1 MIKCKLIS
9 HTPEPEKVVSIAA
22 KLCYSKS
29 DVDGLITGVLTG
41 NDTEKFIDK
50 LKGMGHESPLEHV
63 SFTFAIEGVSRTL
76 THQLV
81 RHRIASYSQKS
92 QRYVSENDFEYIV
105 PPSIARDSQAKKKFE
120 NLMCTI
126 RQAYNELASM
136 DIPKEDARYVLPNAT
151 ETKIIVTMNARSL
164 FNFFSLR
171 CCTHAQWEI
180 RQLANLMLVEV
191 QKVAPILFKNAG
203 ASCKK
208 GYCPE
213 GERSCGLAPTL
224 SFLKEF
230 VRICKC
236 IKYLNIK
243 IGE

>member
-29 DVDGLITGVLTG
+29 DVDGLVTGVLTG

-105 PPSIARDSQAKKKFE
+105 PPSIARDSQAKEKFE

-180 RQLANLMLVEV
+180 RQLANLMLAEV

-213 GERSCGLAPTL
+213 EGRSCGNAPTL
-224 SFLKEF
+224 SFLKECGNMLNLNEVF
-230 VRICKC
+230 
-236 IKYLNIK
+236 KY
-243 IGE
+243 

>member
-22 KLCYSKS
+22 KLCYNKS

-105 PPSIARDSQAKKKFE
+105 PPSIANGAGVLLYDK
-120 NLMCTI
+120 LMKQIKQT
-126 RQAYNELASM
+126 YTLLVNM
-136 DIPKEDARYVLPNAT
+136 NIPKEDARYVLPNAT

-180 RQLANLMLVEV
+180 RQLANLMLAEV

-224 SFLKEF
+224 SFLLDNYDVYVKP
-230 VRICKC
+230 
-236 IKYLNIK
+236 LLD
-243 IGE
+243 

>member
-1 MIKCKLIS
+1 MIKCTLIS
-9 HTPEPEKVVSIAA
+9 HTPEPETVIAMAA

-29 DVDGLITGVLTG
+29 DVDKLKTAVLT
-41 NDTEKFIDK
+41 NEDNAKFIEK
-50 LKGMGHESPLEHV
+50 LKEMGHESPFEHV
-63 SFTFAIEGVSRTL
+63 TFTFAIEGISRTL

-105 PPSIARDSQAKKKFE
+105 PPSIARDSQAKEKFE

-180 RQLANLMLVEV
+180 RQLANLMLAEV

-213 GERSCGLAPTL
+213 EGRSCGNAPTL

-230 VRICKC
+230 VNV
-236 IKYLNIK
+236 LNI
-243 IGE
+243 

>member
-92 QRYVSENDFEYIV
+92 QRYVSENNFEYIV
-105 PPSIARDSQAKKKFE
+105 PPSIARDSQAKEKFE

-180 RQLANLMLVEV
+180 RQLANLMLAEV

-213 GERSCGLAPTL
+213 EGRSCGNAPTL

-230 VRICKC
+230 VNV
-236 IKYLNIK
+236 LNI
-243 IGE
+243 

>member
-9 HTPEPEKVVSIAA
+9 HTPEPEKVVSIAV

-92 QRYVSENDFEYIV
+92 QRYVSENNFEYIV
-105 PPSIARDSQAKKKFE
+105 PPSIARDSQAKEKFE

-126 RQAYNELASM
+126 RQAYNKLASM

-180 RQLANLMLVEV
+180 RQLANLMLAEV

-213 GERSCGLAPTL
+213 EGRSCGNAPTL
-224 SFLKEF
+224 SFLKECGNMLNLNEVF
-230 VRICKC
+230 
-236 IKYLNIK
+236 KY
-243 IGE
+243 

>member
-105 PPSIARDSQAKKKFE
+105 PPSIARDSQAKEKFE

-126 RQAYNELASM
+126 RQAYNKLASM

-180 RQLANLMLVEV
+180 RQLANLMLAEV

-213 GERSCGLAPTL
+213 EGRSCGLAPTL
-224 SFLKEF
+224 SFLLDNYDVYVKP
-230 VRICKC
+230 
-236 IKYLNIK
+236 LLD
-243 IGE
+243 

>member
-29 DVDGLITGVLTG
+29 DVDSLVTGVLTG

-92 QRYVSENDFEYIV
+92 QRYVSENNFEYII
-105 PPSIARDSQAKKKFE
+105 PPSIARDSQAKEKFE

-126 RQAYNELASM
+126 RQAYNKLASM

-213 GERSCGLAPTL
+213 EGRSCGNAPTL
-224 SFLKEF
+224 SFLKECGNMLNLNEVF
-230 VRICKC
+230 
-236 IKYLNIK
+236 KY
-243 IGE
+243 

>member
-92 QRYVSENDFEYIV
+92 QRYVSENDFEYII
-105 PPSIARDSQAKKKFE
+105 PPSIANGAGVLLYDK
-120 NLMCTI
+120 LMKQIKQT
-126 RQAYNELASM
+126 YTLLVNM
-136 DIPKEDARYVLPNAT
+136 NIPKEDARYVLPNAT

-224 SFLKEF
+224 SFLLDNYDVYVKP
-230 VRICKC
+230 
-236 IKYLNIK
+236 LLD
-243 IGE
+243 

>member
-29 DVDGLITGVLTG
+29 NVDGLITGVLTG

-105 PPSIARDSQAKKKFE
+105 PPSIARDSQAKEKFE

-213 GERSCGLAPTL
+213 EGGSCGNAPTL
-224 SFLKEF
+224 SFLKEYGNMLNLNEVF
-230 VRICKC
+230 
-236 IKYLNIK
+236 KY
-243 IGE
+243 

>member
-29 DVDGLITGVLTG
+29 DVDGLVTGVLTG

-92 QRYVSENDFEYIV
+92 QRYVSENNFEYII
-105 PPSIARDSQAKKKFE
+105 PPSIANGAGVLLYDK
-120 NLMCTI
+120 LMKQIKQT
-126 RQAYNELASM
+126 YTLLVNM
-136 DIPKEDARYVLPNAT
+136 NIPKEDARYVLPNAT

-180 RQLANLMLVEV
+180 RQLSNLMLAEV

-224 SFLKEF
+224 SFLLDNYDVYVKP
-230 VRICKC
+230 
-236 IKYLNIK
+236 LLD
-243 IGE
+243 

>member
-105 PPSIARDSQAKKKFE
+105 PPSIANGAGVLLYDK
-120 NLMCTI
+120 LMKQIKQT
-126 RQAYNELASM
+126 YTLLVNM
-136 DIPKEDARYVLPNAT
+136 NIPKEDARYVLPNAT

-180 RQLANLMLVEV
+180 RQLANLMLTEV

-208 GYCPE
+208 GYCSE

-224 SFLKEF
+224 PFLLDNYDVYVKP
-230 VRICKC
+230 
-236 IKYLNIK
+236 LLD
-243 IGE
+243 

>member
-92 QRYVSENDFEYIV
+92 QRYVSENNFEYIV
-105 PPSIARDSQAKKKFE
+105 PPSIARDSQAKEKFE

-180 RQLANLMLVEV
+180 RQLANLMLTEV

-213 GERSCGLAPTL
+213 GERSCGLAPAL

-230 VRICKC
+230 VNV
-236 IKYLNIK
+236 LNI
-243 IGE
+243 

>member
-92 QRYVSENDFEYIV
+92 QRYVSENNFEYIV
-105 PPSIARDSQAKKKFE
+105 PPSIARDSQAKEKFE

-180 RQLANLMLVEV
+180 RQLANLMLAEV

-213 GERSCGLAPTL
+213 EGRSCGNAPTL
-224 SFLKEF
+224 SFLKEYGNMLNLNEVF
-230 VRICKC
+230 
-236 IKYLNIK
+236 KY
-243 IGE
+243 

>member
-105 PPSIARDSQAKKKFE
+105 PPSIANGAGVLLYDK
-120 NLMCTI
+120 LMKQIKQT
-126 RQAYNELASM
+126 YTLLVNM
-136 DIPKEDARYVLPNAT
+136 NIPKEDARYVLPNAT

-180 RQLANLMLVEV
+180 RQLANLMLTEV

-224 SFLKEF
+224 SFLLDNYDIYVKP
-230 VRICKC
+230 
-236 IKYLNIK
+236 LLD
-243 IGE
+243 

>member
-29 DVDGLITGVLTG
+29 NVDGLVTGVLTG

-92 QRYVSENDFEYIV
+92 QRYVSENNFEYII
-105 PPSIARDSQAKKKFE
+105 PPSIARDSQAKEKFE

-224 SFLKEF
+224 SFLKECGNMLNLNEVF
-230 VRICKC
+230 
-236 IKYLNIK
+236 KY
-243 IGE
+243 

>member
-9 HTPEPEKVVSIAA
+9 HTPEPETVVSIAA

-29 DVDGLITGVLTG
+29 DVDGLVTGVLTG

-50 LKGMGHESPLEHV
+50 LKEMGHESPLEHV

-105 PPSIARDSQAKKKFE
+105 PPSIANGAGVLLYDK
-120 NLMCTI
+120 LMKQIKQT
-126 RQAYNELASM
+126 YTLLVNM
-136 DIPKEDARYVLPNAT
+136 NIPKEDARYVLPNAT

-224 SFLKEF
+224 SFLLDNYDIYVKP
-230 VRICKC
+230 
-236 IKYLNIK
+236 LLD
-243 IGE
+243 

>member
-9 HTPEPEKVVSIAA
+9 HTPEPEKVISIAA

-29 DVDGLITGVLTG
+29 DVDGLVTGVLTG

-92 QRYVSENDFEYIV
+92 QRYVSENNFEYII
-105 PPSIARDSQAKKKFE
+105 PPSIARDSQAKEKFE

-126 RQAYNELASM
+126 RQAYNELVNM
-136 DIPKEDARYVLPNAT
+136 NIPKEDARYVLPNAT

-180 RQLANLMLVEV
+180 RQLANLMLAEV

-203 ASCKK
+203 ASFDILPMPKCR
-208 GYCPE
+208 G
-213 GERSCGLAPTL
+213 
-224 SFLKEF
+224 FLDTNDTCLLK
-230 VRICKC
+230 
-236 IKYLNIK
+236 
-243 IGE
+243 

>member
-105 PPSIARDSQAKKKFE
+105 PPSIANGAGVLLYDK
-120 NLMCTI
+120 LMKQIKQT
-126 RQAYNELASM
+126 YTLLVNM
-136 DIPKEDARYVLPNAT
+136 NIPKEDARYVLPNAT

-180 RQLANLMLVEV
+180 RQLANLMLPEV
-191 QKVAPILFKNAG
+191 QKIAPILFKNAG

-224 SFLKEF
+224 SFLLDNYDVYVKP
-230 VRICKC
+230 
-236 IKYLNIK
+236 LLD
-243 IGE
+243 

>member
-92 QRYVSENDFEYIV
+92 QRYVSENNFEYII
-105 PPSIARDSQAKKKFE
+105 PPSIARDSQAKEKFE

-213 GERSCGLAPTL
+213 EGGSCGNAPTL
-224 SFLKEF
+224 SFLKEYGNMLNLNEVF
-230 VRICKC
+230 
-236 IKYLNIK
+236 KY
-243 IGE
+243 

>member
-9 HTPEPEKVVSIAA
+9 HTPDPEKVVSIAA

-105 PPSIARDSQAKKKFE
+105 PPSIANGAGVLLYDK
-120 NLMCTI
+120 LMKQIKQT
-126 RQAYNELASM
+126 YTLLVNM
-136 DIPKEDARYVLPNAT
+136 NIPKEDARYVLPNAT

-224 SFLKEF
+224 SFLLDNYDVYVKP
-230 VRICKC
+230 
-236 IKYLNIK
+236 LLD
-243 IGE
+243 

>member
-105 PPSIARDSQAKKKFE
+105 PPSIANGTGVLLYDK
-120 NLMCTI
+120 LMKQIKQT
-126 RQAYNELASM
+126 YTLLVNM
-136 DIPKEDARYVLPNAT
+136 NIPKEDARYVLPNAT

-180 RQLANLMLVEV
+180 RQLANLMLIEV

-224 SFLKEF
+224 SFLLDNYDVYVKP
-230 VRICKC
+230 
-236 IKYLNIK
+236 LLD
-243 IGE
+243 

>member
-92 QRYVSENDFEYIV
+92 QRYVSENNFEYIV
-105 PPSIARDSQAKKKFE
+105 PPSIARDSQAKEKFE

-213 GERSCGLAPTL
+213 EGRSCGNAPTL
-224 SFLKEF
+224 SFLKEYGNMLNLNEVF
-230 VRICKC
+230 
-236 IKYLNIK
+236 KY
-243 IGE
+243 

>member
-29 DVDGLITGVLTG
+29 DVDSLVTGVLTG

-92 QRYVSENDFEYIV
+92 QRYVSENNFEYII
-105 PPSIARDSQAKKKFE
+105 PPSIARDSQAKEKFE

-213 GERSCGLAPTL
+213 EGRSCGNAPTL
-224 SFLKEF
+224 SFLKECGNMLNLNEVF
-230 VRICKC
+230 
-236 IKYLNIK
+236 KY
-243 IGE
+243 

>member
-92 QRYVSENDFEYIV
+92 QRYVSENNFEYIV
-105 PPSIARDSQAKKKFE
+105 PPSIARDSQAKEKFE

-180 RQLANLMLVEV
+180 RQLANLMLAEV

-213 GERSCGLAPTL
+213 EGRSCGNAPTL
-224 SFLKEF
+224 SLLKEYGNMLNLNEVF
-230 VRICKC
+230 
-236 IKYLNIK
+236 KY
-243 IGE
+243 